1 VLKAPFLSSELS
13 TFSGRDFYFLPKL
26 PVWMSEFVENTN
38 QKAILYVSIETAVVG
53 IVCFIIGERVSQWVH
68 DGKGYIDGLW
78 CMISALV
85 VLQSFISETLKAS
98 KDRIVGTLVASVL
111 AGLICVLLGYGYLAI
126 FSSLVLSVYVMNLLK
141 MEDGVRIAT
150 ATAAVITGYGF
161 IKPEYSPVINAAMRL
176 LDTLL
181 GVGVSLSVVYLS
193 YKLNVRKM
201 VVSN

>member
-1 VLKAPFLSSELS
+1 MA
-13 TFSGRDFYFLPKL
+13 
-26 PVWMSEFVENTN
+26 NTN
-38 QKAILYVSIETAVVG
+38 QKEIVYVSIETAVVG

-111 AGLICVLLGYGYLAI
+111 AGLICVLVGYGYLAI
-126 FSSLVLSVYVMNLLK
+126 FSSIVLSAYVMNLLK

-161 IKPEYSPVINAAMRL
+161 IKPEYSPVINAAMRS

>member
-1 VLKAPFLSSELS
+1 M
-13 TFSGRDFYFLPKL
+13 SGL
-26 PVWMSEFVENTN
+26 VANTN
-38 QKAILYVSIETAVVG
+38 QKEILYVSIETAVVG
-53 IVCFIIGERVSQWVH
+53 IMCFIIGERVSQWVH

-98 KDRIVGTLVASVL
+98 KDRIIGTLVASVL
-111 AGLICVLLGYGYLAI
+111 AGLICVLVGYGYLAI
-126 FSSLVLSVYVMNLLK
+126 FSSIVLSAYVMNLLK

-161 IKPEYSPVINAAMRL
+161 VKPEYSPVINAAMRL

-181 GVGVSLSVVYLS
+181 GVGVSLLVVYLS

>member
-1 VLKAPFLSSELS
+1 MSEL
-13 TFSGRDFYFLPKL
+13 
-26 PVWMSEFVENTN
+26 VANTN
-38 QKAILYVSIETAVVG
+38 QKEILYVSIETAVVG
-53 IVCFIIGERVSQWVH
+53 IMCFIIGERVSQWVH

-111 AGLICVLLGYGYLAI
+111 AGLICVLVGYGYLAI
-126 FSSLVLSVYVMNLLK
+126 FSSIVLSAYVMNLLK

-161 IKPEYSPVINAAMRL
+161 IKPEYSPVINAAMRS

>member
-1 VLKAPFLSSELS
+1 MSEL
-13 TFSGRDFYFLPKL
+13 
-26 PVWMSEFVENTN
+26 VANTN
-38 QKAILYVSIETAVVG
+38 QKEILYVSIETAVVG
-53 IVCFIIGERVSQWVH
+53 IMCFIIGERVSQWVH

-98 KDRIVGTLVASVL
+98 KDRIIGTLVASVL
-111 AGLICVLLGYGYLAI
+111 AGLICVLVGYGYLAI
-126 FSSLVLSVYVMNLLK
+126 FSSIVLSAYVMNLLK

-161 IKPEYSPVINAAMRL
+161 IKPEYSPVINAAMRS

>member
-1 VLKAPFLSSELS
+1 M
-13 TFSGRDFYFLPKL
+13 SGL
-26 PVWMSEFVENTN
+26 VANTN
-38 QKAILYVSIETAVVG
+38 QKEILYVSIETAVVG
-53 IVCFIIGERVSQWVH
+53 IMCFIIGERVSQWVH

-98 KDRIVGTLVASVL
+98 KDRIIGTLVASVL
-111 AGLICVLLGYGYLAI
+111 AGLICVLVGYGYLAI
-126 FSSLVLSVYVMNLLK
+126 FSSIVLSAYVMNLLK

-161 IKPEYSPVINAAMRL
+161 IKPEYSPVINAAMRS

>member
-1 VLKAPFLSSELS
+1 M
-13 TFSGRDFYFLPKL
+13 SGL
-26 PVWMSEFVENTN
+26 VANTN
-38 QKAILYVSIETAVVG
+38 QKEILYVSIETAVVG
-53 IVCFIIGERVSQWVH
+53 IMCFIIGERVSQWVH

-111 AGLICVLLGYGYLAI
+111 AGLICVLVGYGYLAI
-126 FSSLVLSVYVMNLLK
+126 FSSIVLSAYVMNLLK

-161 IKPEYSPVINAAMRL
+161 IKPEYSPVINAAMRS

>member
-1 VLKAPFLSSELS
+1 M
-13 TFSGRDFYFLPKL
+13 SGL
-26 PVWMSEFVENTN
+26 VANTN
-38 QKAILYVSIETAVVG
+38 QKEILYVSIEAAVVG

-85 VLQSFISETLKAS
+85 VLQSFISDTLKAS

-111 AGLICVLLGYGYLAI
+111 AGLICVLVGYGYLAI
-126 FSSLVLSVYVMNLLK
+126 FTSIVVLVYVMNMLK

-161 IKPEYSPVINAAMRL
+161 VKPEYSPVINAAMRS

-181 GVGVSLSVVYLS
+181 GVGVSVSVVYLS
-193 YKLNVRKM
+193 YKLKVRKM